1 LFINICVID
10 GSAGRIFF
18 YFFPIYRHPIQVV
31 LYNKL
36 LLHLHDEVFGDFV
49 IFEIK
54 MPPVLQKEEAPQRK
68 GRSQIIFG
76 GDERTQRV
84 EGG

>member
-1 LFINICVID
+1 MNICIFD
-10 GSAGRIFF
+10 DSAGRIFF
-18 YFFPIYRHPIQVV
+18 YFFPIYRHPILVV

-54 MPPVLQKEEAPQRK
+54 MPPVLQKEETALRK

-76 GDERTQRV
+76 GVKRTQRV
-84 EGG
+84 EGA